1 MVAQSMPDST
11 LLSQGAI
18 GVVRT
23 SGRLLRPTCGALTVK
38 RKPEFQNFKTE
49 VRRMMSEM
57 GYDFS
62 NPCVLG
68 KGEGILA
75 PLESVTRKVM
85 ESTWFTTDQGLHNF
99 TGLGYQPTHSDMI
112 SSESEG
118 SSFFENGTYED
129 NVQSHVISIVHAQDI
144 EDPNGAFFT
153 VPAKNKND
161 EILFYR
167 GPYLPPPPPGPI
179 VSDGVPNVETF
190 NDTVKTMMRKMGIE
204 DWLEDRRLGLSP
216 HGLGYLPLDLSSPKK
231 YEEETDRESSYT
243 ESWDS
248 NSCIPDLF
256 PLAVNCTTA
265 KPSTPPGNEE
275 RLIER
280 QNQTLVGE
288 LQERWPIDE
297 PQPLT
302 ESRSQLKWPCRSA
315 QRIIVDTIARTV
327 EEDGQEIMTWEDDP
341 SEEPRENLKP
351 VPPTDDEVRQV
362 DLGTE
367 GDPRP
372 IFLSASLSSEEAEQ
386 YVQLLKEYLD
396 IFAWSYAEMPGL
408 DPEIAVHRQ
417 HIKPDAKPFKQAQRR
432 FHPLLM
438 EKIDKKVQKLK
449 DVGFIREEK
458 DPDCNL
464 KLEIVET
471 LF

>member
-23 SGRLLRPTCGALTVK
+23 SGRLLCPTCSALTVK
-38 RKPEFQNFKTE
+38 RKPEFHNFKTK

-62 NPCVLG
+62 NLCVLG
-68 KGEGILA
+68 KGEGILV
-75 PLESVTRKVM
+75 PLEAVTRK
-85 ESTWFTTDQGLHNF
+85 
-99 TGLGYQPTHSDMI
+99 PTHSDMI

-118 SSFFENGTYED
+118 SSFFENGMYED

-153 VPAKNKND
+153 VLAKNKND

-190 NDTVKTMMRKMGIE
+190 NDMVKIMMTKMGKE
-204 DWLEDRRLGLSP
+204 DWLEDWRLGLSP
-216 HGLGYLPLDLSSPKK
+216 HGLGNLPLDLSSPKN
-231 YEEETDRESSYT
+231 
-243 ESWDS
+243 WDS
-248 NSCIPDLF
+248 NSCIADLF
-256 PLAVNCTTA
+256 PLALNCTTA
-265 KPSTPPGNEE
+265 KPSTTLGNEE

-288 LQERWPIDE
+288 LQERWAIHE
-297 PQPLT
+297 LQPLT
-302 ESRSQLKWPCRSA
+302 ESRSQLKWLSRFA
-315 QRIIVDTIARTV
+315 QRIIVDTMARTV
-327 EEDGQEIMTWEDDP
+327 EEYWQEIMTWEDDP

-362 DLGTE
+362 DLGTK
-367 GDPRP
+367 GNPP
-372 IFLSASLSSEEAEQ
+372 QIFLSASLSFEEPEQ
-386 YVQLLKEYLD
+386 YIQLLKEYLD
-396 IFAWSYAEMPGL
+396 IFAWSYTEMPGL
-408 DPEIAVHRQ
+408 DPEIALLLATKHLYPSSSFLRYLAYA
-417 HIKPDAKPFKQAQRR
+417 IRKPIPRRKPFLSPVTEALSFFAHMEPSIAQLKRYDWVSPSI
-432 FHPLLM
+432 PLSSTSSCLW
-438 EKIDKKVQKLK
+438 
-449 DVGFIREEK
+449 G
-458 DPDCNL
+458 
-464 KLEIVET
+464 LESDFPFAIVPI
-471 LF
+471 L

>member
-315 QRIIVDTIARTV
+315 QRIIVDTIALFMISSSFPPAQSGLSVFNSCFKSQFKVSFFFLVLAVIDRV
-327 EEDGQEIMTWEDDP
+327 FRQEI
-341 SEEPRENLKP
+341 SKLVRVLVRHARSRRFEP
-351 VPPTDDEVRQV
+351 
-362 DLGTE
+362 
-367 GDPRP
+367 
-372 IFLSASLSSEEAEQ
+372 
-386 YVQLLKEYLD
+386 LLRLLELD
-396 IFAWSYAEMPGL
+396 IFFSIFNPY
-408 DPEIAVHRQ
+408 H
-417 HIKPDAKPFKQAQRR
+417 
-432 FHPLLM
+432 
-438 EKIDKKVQKLK
+438 
-449 DVGFIREEK
+449 
-458 DPDCNL
+458 C
-464 KLEIVET
+464 
-471 LF
+471 